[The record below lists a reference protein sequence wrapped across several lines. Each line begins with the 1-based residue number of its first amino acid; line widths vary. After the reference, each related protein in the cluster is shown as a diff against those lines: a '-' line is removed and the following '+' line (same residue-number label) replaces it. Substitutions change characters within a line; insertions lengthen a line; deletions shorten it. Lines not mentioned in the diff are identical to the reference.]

1 MRRATVSIAVF
12 YLMFSAALTL
22 LSTVGFFEAIGY
34 VGAVPAGDSFQA
46 AVASVDQISAAGGNV
61 DSLIA
66 LFTAAAQ
73 TVKGLGQAVLAAPQM
88 LIALGVPTAFV
99 AFVHA
104 PLALLVSIDVVYTL
118 TGREL

>member
-1 MRRATVSIAVF
+1 MRRATVNIAVF

-22 LSTVGFFEAIGY
+22 LSTVGFFDAIGY
-34 VGAVPAGDSFQA
+34 VGAVPAGESFSA
-46 AVASVDQISAAGGNV
+46 AVASIDGISAAGGNT

-66 LFTAAAQ
+66 LFIAATQ
-73 TVKGLGQAVLAAPQM
+73 TIKGLGQAVLAAPQM
-88 LIALGVPTAFV
+88 LLALGVPAAFV

-104 PLALLVSIDVVYTL
+104 PLALLVSLDIIYTL